1 MTYVGAL
8 EAVDCLVGGQP
19 RHLGVEVV
27 HCNHGQVRLG
37 VLEVQKGE
45 VRVDLEDLVRP
56 MNPVAQMMMGVPLM
70 DLDQAVQLEGRGQVA
85 RYLK

>member
-27 HCNHGQVRLG
+27 HCNHGQVRRE
-37 VLEVQKGE
+37 VPEVQRGE
-45 VRVDLEDLVRP
+45 VRMDLEDLVRP
-56 MNPVAQMMMGVPLM
+56 MNLVGQTTTGVPLM

>member
-27 HCNHGQVRLG
+27 HCNHDQVRQE
-37 VLEVQKGE
+37 VLEVQRGE
-45 VRVDLEDLVRP
+45 VRVDLEDPVRQ
-56 MNPVAQMMMGVPLM
+56 MSPVVQLMTGVPLM